1 MIGIISLIM
10 INHNQTKLKY
20 IEYNGFKLA
29 LSVDGNNV
37 TEMPSGNYFLVSYE
51 CSNGTILTWDR
62 DTSTLVSDNINV
74 NDSCYLEFESSPLL
88 YDLVSIGDYISYT
101 GDSSYGCSSSQCSG
115 WNASQTATDNY
126 DNYGYCYSSNYKY
139 YVYGW
144 RVIHKTDNS
153 VYIVSAGSPECVS
166 PTYIENGPS
175 TSTSSL
181 YLGSSSSYYYGTHY
195 TFNPSTGKY
204 SLNTSAEGYTSVAD
218 IFSNL
223 CTSSSCSIADY
234 YTCKSTSETGTCST
248 MYKIASYNSSTY
260 ANTYTYYNISSAN
273 NISLFNEKAL
283 KYCNTSY
290 LSGGVCD
297 ETTAHALNGDDFYKF
312 TTGYYGSNNA
322 RYLYGYNDGG
332 TYGSPYCYNKRSNT
346 YCGYNNDLID
356 NGGHYWFGS
365 GYSFRITIQWYPEAR
380 HVSAASSTNAY
391 GVRPVLKLD
400 SSIQATGGTGTMTD
414 PYTMTERVVSG

>member
-88 YDLVSIGDYISYT
+88 YDLVSIGDYIEYT
-101 GDSSYGCSSSQCSG
+101 GNNGCSGNQCSG

-153 VYIVSAGSPECVS
+153 VYIVSAGSPECV
-166 PTYIENGPS
+166 
-175 TSTSSL
+175 
-181 YLGSSSSYYYGTHY
+181 
-195 TFNPSTGKY
+195 
-204 SLNTSAEGYTSVAD
+204 
-218 IFSNL
+218 
-223 CTSSSCSIADY
+223 
-234 YTCKSTSETGTCST
+234 TGTAGNLEST
-248 MYKIASYNSSTY
+248 KNSI
-260 ANTYTYYNISSAN
+260 NSA
-273 NISLFNEKAL
+273 AL

-297 ETTAHALNGDDFYKF
+297 ETTAHAINGDDFYKF
-312 TTGYYGSNNA
+312 TSQYYGSG
-322 RYLYGYNDGG
+322 RYLYYYNDGG
-332 TYGSPYCYNKRSNT
+332 TYGTPYCYYKSSET

-356 NGGHYWFGS
+356 NGGDYWFAGGTS
-365 GYSFRITIQWYPEAR
+365 SSSPIEWDPITRTI
-380 HVSAASSTNAY
+380 VSITSASSTSTN

-400 SSIQATGGTGTMTD
+400 SSIRATGGTGTMTD